1 MPERRIAL
9 IVNPV
14 AGGGRGA
21 RYISAAVTSILGLL
35 VYVSARP
42 GHARHLAVE
51 AIGAGANFLI
61 AIGGDGTFHEVADG
75 IAAAEA
81 DVTMGLMPAGTGVD
95 TIRSLGLSLRYQ
107 LPHLL
112 VSSGTTTIDLLQVEI
127 ESDDGARRMEF
138 CLNAADAG
146 LGAEVAHRVN
156 RNQSFYGGSS
166 AFLLAALRSIVAH
179 RPSEFSVKL
188 DGSPLTNGRT
198 SMVVAANGAYF
209 GGGMHVAPGTQLDDG
224 EMDVVILK
232 ATPRAVLAANL
243 LPRVYRGTH
252 LRHRNVHH
260 RRGRR
265 LEISSPAEFPIELD
279 GEVRAATRVTIGIR
293 PGPYESP
300 FQTSRGRTPRP

>member
-21 RYISAAVTSILGLL
+21 HYISSVVTSIPGLL

-42 GHARHLAVE
+42 GHVRQLAIE
-51 AIGAGANFLI
+51 AIGAGATFLI

-81 DVTMGLMPAGTGVD
+81 DVTLGLMPAGTGID
-95 TIRSLGLSLRYQ
+95 TIRSLGFSRRYQ

-112 VSSGTTTIDLLQVEI
+112 ASSETITIDLLQVEI
-127 ESDDGARRMEF
+127 ESGDGARRTEF

-146 LGAEVAHRVN
+146 LGAEVADRVN
-156 RNQSFYGGSS
+156 RNQNSHGRSS
-166 AFLLAALRSIVAH
+166 AFLVAALRSIVAH
-179 RPSEFSVKL
+179 HPSDFSVTL
-188 DGSPLTNGRT
+188 DGSSLVNGRT

-209 GGGMHVAPGTQLDDG
+209 GGGMHVAPGAQLDDG
-224 EMDVVILK
+224 EMDIVVLK
-232 ATPRAVLAANL
+232 ATPRAILAANL
-243 LPRVYRGTH
+243 LPRIYRGTH

-265 LEISSPAEFPIELD
+265 LEISSPVEFPIELD
-279 GEVRAATRVTIGIR
+279 GEVRTAKRVTIDIR
-293 PGPYESP
+293 PRSLRVAVPN
-300 FQTSRGRTPRP
+300 